1 MARFSLEGVAFI
13 IQRKY
18 SCGVLSGNFQRP
30 PIISHHTQLPYQ
42 RWLLRLDSAE
52 HLSTI
57 SVVTRCNN
65 MAEELHC
72 DVPGGRTRTG
82 PLGSPQLK
90 RTTAKKYV
98 MALCRN
104 SVRKFWKVPGNIC
117 SSSSPSSSHCQR
129 ERSSALLFVKLS
141 FRWARAL
148 LTEFPRT
155 IILFMKI
162 SGCKEGKWFAQGH
175 SAGRQQQHKMGAAQL
190 KAPALTRR
198 WHCQLFCLRL
208 ASFLCN
214 RAARPGVPVRP
225 LHAKHHP
232 MIRAGRSFAC

>member
-13 IQRKY
+13 IGRKY

-42 RWLLRLDSAE
+42 WWLLKLDSTE
-52 HLSTI
+52 LLIKLSTI
-57 SVVTRCNN
+57 SVGRRCNN

-72 DVPGGRTRTG
+72 DVPGDRTRTG

-98 MALCRN
+98 MPLCRN
-104 SVRKFWKVPGNIC
+104 SVRKLWKGPGNMC
-117 SSSSPSSSHCQR
+117 SSSPSSSDCQR

-141 FRWARAL
+141 FRWARNL

-155 IILFMKI
+155 IILFMKT
-162 SGCKEGKWFAQGH
+162 SGCKEGKWFSQGH
-175 SAGRQQQHKMGAAQL
+175 SAGQQQQ
-190 KAPALTRR
+190 RR
-198 WHCQLFCLRL
+198 
-208 ASFLCN
+208 
-214 RAARPGVPVRP
+214 
-225 LHAKHHP
+225 
-232 MIRAGRSFAC
+232 M